1 MVCAGTMHAHP
12 EVSNGRAA
20 DPSVN
25 RKERGRSSDLRTIDL
40 MPHLPAANGE
50 LKEEVQHQLQQL
62 EIPEGY
68 VGSR

>member
-12 EVSNGRAA
+12 EVSSGRAA

-25 RKERGRSSDLRTIDL
+25 RKERGRSSDLHTIDL

>member
-1 MVCAGTMHAHP
+1 MLGTMHAHP
-12 EVSNGRAA
+12 EVSNRRAV

-25 RKERGRSSDLRTIDL
+25 RKERSRSSETRTIDL
-40 MPHLPAANGE
+40 MPHLPAASGE
-50 LKEEVQHQLQQL
+50 LKEEEVQHQLQQL